1 MKPVKLLRLH
11 SIDLDLMCKVGDF
24 AEPKE
29 ATEAVRSP
37 SMAMKQSDVG
47 GSDLLGAA
55 CLKKTQRVKHPCS
68 RIEGSRRFLQCR
80 C

>member
-11 SIDLDLMCKVGDF
+11 SIGLDLMRKVGDF
-24 AEPKE
+24 VGPKE
-29 ATEAVRSP
+29 ATEAVSSP
-37 SMAMKQSDVG
+37 SIAMKQSDVG

-55 CLKKTQRVKHPCS
+55 CSKNTQRVKHPCS
-68 RIEGSRRFLQCR
+68 STEGSRRFLQCR